1 MYKDIL
7 TQISLSPNEAVVY
20 EYLLK
25 NGESAAGQI
34 IKNTPIK
41 RGVIYNALEELINK
55 SLVTKKMKNKI
66 AFFSPN
72 HPVKL
77 REYTEQREQ
86 EIAKAKNSLEA
97 NLPALISDFNLVSG
111 RPGVRYFE
119 GLEGV
124 KKVLWDSLKTKGE
137 ILTYGNMEA
146 IITYIDKI
154 NQKYV
159 ETRDRLKIKK
169 RGIVLDSPFAREH
182 LKNYHR
188 QTTDM
193 RFINYKKYNFSPIVE
208 IYDNKV
214 SYVTLTDDR
223 KIGVIIEDKN
233 INQLHKS
240 LFEFTWARAK
250 TFNQL
255 GDLSK
260 AQ

>member
-34 IKNTPIK
+34 IKNTPLK
-41 RGVIYNALEELINK
+41 RGVIYNALDELINK
-55 SLVTKKMKNKI
+55 SLSVKKSKNQI
-66 AFFSPN
+66 ALFSPN
-72 HPVKL
+72 HPDKL
-77 REYTEQREQ
+77 REYVDSREK

-111 RPGVRYFE
+111 KPGVRYFE
-119 GLEGV
+119 GLKGV
-124 KKVLWDSLKTKGE
+124 KKVLWDSLTTKGE

-146 IITYIDKI
+146 IVTYIDKM
-154 NQKYV
+154 NNKYV
-159 ETRDRLKIKK
+159 AERDRLGIKK
-169 RGIVLDSPFAREH
+169 RAIVLDSPFTREH

-193 RFINYKKYNFSPIVE
+193 RFINHKKYNFSPIVE

-214 SYVTLTDDR
+214 SYVTLTDDI

-240 LFEFTWARAK
+240 LFEFTWKRAK
-250 TFNQL
+250 TFDQL
-255 GDLSK
+255 NDLSK